1 LPVLEGVFVDE
12 GEAAVISFVVPTLNE
27 QQTVEKTL
35 ECLASYSGEHEIIVS
50 DDNSTDATVEICQ
63 RYADTVVRYSRPE
76 KQTIAQVRNRGAAA
90 ARGDYLVFVDADV
103 LIPDIDDFFRSSR
116 ARFRSDHRLVA
127 LTGQYRVMPESAT
140 AVDRFVF
147 TMLGLQFLLQNNILR
162 VGAASGKFQMVAA
175 DAFETIGGFN
185 EKLVASEDMDLF
197 RRLSRIG
204 RTYFAR
210 DLTVYHS
217 GRRAKAIGWRKLLWQ
232 WFSNSVSVFFLNRS
246 VSREWKVIR

>member
-1 LPVLEGVFVDE
+1 M
-12 GEAAVISFVVPTLNE
+12 ISFVVPTLNE
-27 QQTVEKTL
+27 QQTVARTL

-50 DDNSTDATVEICQ
+50 DDNSTDDTVEICQ
-63 RYADTVVRYSRPE
+63 RYANTVVRYSEPA

-116 ARFRSDHRLVA
+116 SRFQADSGLVA
-127 LTGQYRVMPESAT
+127 LTGQYRVTPESAT
-140 AVDRFVF
+140 TADRFVF

-175 DAFETIGGFN
+175 EAFDTVGGFN

-197 RRLSRIG
+197 RRLSRVG

-232 WFSNSVSVFFLNRS
+232 WFSNSVSVFFVNRS
-246 VSREWKVIR
+246 VSKEWTVVR

>member
-1 LPVLEGVFVDE
+1 M
-12 GEAAVISFVVPTLNE
+12 ISFVIPTLNE
-27 QQTVEKTL
+27 QHTVEKTL
-35 ECLASYSGEHEIIVS
+35 QCLSAYSGDHEIIVS
-50 DDNSTDATVEICQ
+50 DDNSTDDTVEICQ
-63 RYADTVVRYSRPE
+63 KYAHTVVRYSRPE
-76 KQTIAQVRNRGAAA
+76 KRTIAEVRNRGAAA
-90 ARGDYLVFVDADV
+90 ACGDFLVFVDADV
-103 LIPDIDDFFRSSR
+103 VIPDIDDFFHSSY
-116 ARFRSDHRLVA
+116 ARFQSDSRLVG
-127 LTGQYRVMPESAT
+127 LTGQYRVTPEFAT
-140 AVDRFVF
+140 MADRYVF

-175 DAFETIGGFN
+175 DAFASVGGFN

-197 RRLSRIG
+197 RRLSRVG

-232 WFSNSVSVFFLNRS
+232 WFSNSVSVFFFNRS

>member
-1 LPVLEGVFVDE
+1 M
-12 GEAAVISFVVPTLNE
+12 ISFVVPTLNE
-27 QQTVEKTL
+27 QQTVAKTL

-50 DDNSTDATVEICQ
+50 DDNSTDDTVEICQ
-63 RYADTVVRYSRPE
+63 RYAHTVVRYGRPE
-76 KQTIAQVRNRGAAA
+76 KQTIAAVRNAGAAV
-90 ARGDYLVFVDADV
+90 ARGDYLVFIDADV
-103 LIPDIDDFFRSSR
+103 VIPDIDDFFCSSH
-116 ARFRSDHRLVA
+116 ARFSSDRRLVA
-127 LTGQYRVMPESAT
+127 LTGHYRVVPESAT
-140 AVDRFVF
+140 AADRFVF

-175 DAFETIGGFN
+175 DAFETVGGFN

-197 RRLSRIG
+197 RRLSRVG
-204 RTYFAR
+204 RTHFAR

-246 VSREWKVIR
+246 VSTEWKAIR

>member
-1 LPVLEGVFVDE
+1 M
-12 GEAAVISFVVPTLNE
+12 ISFVVPTLNE
-27 QQTVEKTL
+27 QQTVARTL

-50 DDNSTDATVEICQ
+50 DDNSTDDTVEICQ
-63 RYADTVVRYSRPE
+63 RYANTVVRYGEPQKR
-76 KQTIAQVRNRGAAA
+76 TIAQVRNRGAAV

-103 LIPDIDDFFRSSR
+103 LIPDIDDFFRRSR
-116 ARFRSDHRLVA
+116 SRFRADSRLVA
-127 LTGQYRVMPESAT
+127 LTGQYRVTPESAT
-140 AVDRFVF
+140 TADRFVF

-175 DAFETIGGFN
+175 EAFETVGGFN

-197 RRLSRIG
+197 RRLSRVG

-232 WFSNSVSVFFLNRS
+232 WFSNSVSVFFVNRS
-246 VSREWKVIR
+246 VTKEWTVIR

>member
-1 LPVLEGVFVDE
+1 M
-12 GEAAVISFVVPTLNE
+12 ISFVVPTLNE
-27 QQTVEKTL
+27 QQTIKKTL

-50 DDNSTDATVEICQ
+50 DDNSTDDTVEICR
-63 RYADTVVRYSRPE
+63 RYAHTVVRYGQPE
-76 KQTIAQVRNRGAAA
+76 KQTIAQVRNAGAAV
-90 ARGDYLVFVDADV
+90 ARGEYLVFVDADV
-103 LIPDIDDFFRSSR
+103 LIPDIDDFFRSSH
-116 ARFRSDHRLVA
+116 ARFQSDRRLVA
-127 LTGQYRVMPESAT
+127 LTGQYRVVPESAT
-140 AVDRFVF
+140 TADRFVF

-162 VGAASGKFQMVAA
+162 VGAASGKFQMVAT

-197 RRLSRIG
+197 RRLSRVG